1 MSFERQS
8 SQGKVI
14 MKTEVRKIVGG
25 QWDDGY
31 AMDQYSQVRWRP
43 GVNSAKK
50 FWEKT
55 RTQAGDLIYRLKYSQ
70 EREAAIPIAE
80 QLAGSILSR
89 FGGSAPY
96 VVPMPPS
103 MARDWQPVTE
113 VSRHLA
119 KVKGFK
125 LLQGFLG
132 KRCDG
137 NQMKNIDTKKA
148 KLGFLRDSFWVDESR
163 IPQGRHDVI
172 LVDDVCRRRATLEV
186 ACEWLRSSRHVGRI
200 FVAVVATC
208 GYVDDRPDWS
218 SIPESFDLVRSDRHA
233 ADLEFALRSQ
243 GA

>member
-1 MSFERQS
+1 
-8 SQGKVI
+8 

-31 AMDQYSQVRWRP
+31 ALDQYSQGYWRQE
-43 GVNSAKK
+43 VNAQGGKL
-50 FWEKT
+50 WEKV
-55 RTQAGDLIYRLKYSQ
+55 RTQAGDLIYRLKYRGEQ
-70 EREAAIPIAE
+70 KAAEPIAE
-80 QLAGSILSR
+80 QLANSILSR
-89 FGGSAPY
+89 FGGSVPY

-113 VSRHLA
+113 LSHHLA
-119 KVKGFK
+119 RAKGFRV
-125 LLQGFLG
+125 LQGFLG

-137 NQMKNIDTKKA
+137 NQMKSPITKKEE
-148 KLGFLRDSFWVDESR
+148 KLGLLRDSFWVDESR

-172 LVDDVCRRRATLEV
+172 LVDDVCRSHATLEV

-208 GYVDDRPDWS
+208 GFVDDRPGWN
-218 SIPESFDLVRSDRHA
+218 SIPESFDLLRSDRYA
-233 ADLEFALRSQ
+233 ADLEFAMRSQ